1 MKLNQVITIID
12 YGVGNL
18 SSIRNMLKRLG
29 TESKISTSLSDIE
42 NADKLILPGVGS
54 FDYGMMQL
62 KNSGLLDLVNKRVLV
77 DKIPILG
84 ICLGVQLMMEGSE
97 EGNLAG
103 LGWIKGKTI
112 AFDKTR
118 LNPNQKIPLM
128 GWNQVKEF
136 EESSLFNGMYAEPRF
151 YFVHSFHLMTTRPED
166 VMLKTNYGYDFAAGI
181 ESGNILGV
189 QFHPEKSHKFG
200 MKIFENFIKFY

>member
-1 MKLNQVITIID
+1 VITIID

-18 SSIRNMLKRLG
+18 SSIKNMLRRVG
-29 TESKISTSLSDIE
+29 VESKISNHVSDIE
-42 NADKLILPGVGS
+42 QADKLILPGVGS
-54 FDYGMMQL
+54 FDYGMTQL
-62 KNSGLLDLVNKRVLV
+62 RNSGLLDIVNKRVLV

-97 EGNLAG
+97 EGELAG

-112 AFDKTR
+112 SFDKNK
-118 LNPNQKIPLM
+118 LSPNQKIPHM

-136 EESSLFNGMYAEPRF
+136 GGSNLFKGMYADPRF
-151 YFVHSFHLMTTRPED
+151 YFVHSYHLLPTSSD
-166 VMLKTNYGYDFAAGI
+166 DILLKSFYGYDFAAGI
-181 ESGNILGV
+181 ESGNIVGV

-200 MKIFENFIKFY
+200 MKIFENFINFY

>member
-1 MKLNQVITIID
+1 MITIID

-18 SSIRNMLKRLG
+18 CSIRNMLRRLG
-29 TESKISTSLSDIE
+29 VESKISNNHADIE
-42 NADKLILPGVGS
+42 QSDKLILPGVGS
-54 FDYGMMQL
+54 FNYGMTQL
-62 KNSGLLDLVNKRVLV
+62 RNSGLLDILNKRVLV
-77 DKIPILG
+77 NKVPILG

-97 EGNLAG
+97 EGNLPG
-103 LGWIKGKTI
+103 LGWIKGNTV
-112 AFDKTR
+112 AFDKTH
-118 LNPNQKIPLM
+118 LSQNQKIPHM

-136 EESSLFNGMYAEPRF
+136 EGSSLFKGMFPEPRF
-151 YFVHSFHLMTTRPED
+151 YFVHSYHLMTIRPED

>member
-1 MKLNQVITIID
+1 MITIID

-18 SSIRNMLKRLG
+18 SSVRNMLRRLG
-29 TESKISTSLSDIE
+29 AKSKICNKLSEIE
-42 NADKLILPGVGS
+42 HADKLILPGVGS
-54 FDYGMMQL
+54 FDYGMAQL
-62 KNSGLLDLVNKRVLV
+62 KNSGLLDILNKRVLI
-77 DKIPILG
+77 DKVPILG

-97 EGNLAG
+97 EGNLPG

-118 LNPNQKIPLM
+118 LNPNQKIPHM
-128 GWNQVKEF
+128 GWNHVKEY
-136 EESSLFNGMYAEPRF
+136 EESDLFKDMYDEPRF
-151 YFVHSFHLMTTRPED
+151 YFAHSYHLMTTRPED
-166 VMLKTNYGYDFAAGI
+166 VLLKTNYGCDFAAGI
-181 ESGNILGV
+181 ESGNIVGV